1 VTSLRE
7 GDIVSVGQLDMAGRG
22 VGEPELFR
30 VQKTF
35 DDGSVALMKKRR
47 SALDELKEIVADAE
61 AGDIYNL
68 DVTLSRSCEGVLSS
82 EDSVTV
88 SYKKKRYPPS

>member
-1 VTSLRE
+1 M
-7 GDIVSVGQLDMAGRG
+7 SVGQLDMAGRG

-30 VQKTF
+30 VQKTY
-35 DDGSVALMKKRR
+35 DDGSVVLMKKRR

-68 DVTLSRSCEGVLSS
+68 DVTLSRSCEGAFSS
-82 EDSVTV
+82 EDSITV